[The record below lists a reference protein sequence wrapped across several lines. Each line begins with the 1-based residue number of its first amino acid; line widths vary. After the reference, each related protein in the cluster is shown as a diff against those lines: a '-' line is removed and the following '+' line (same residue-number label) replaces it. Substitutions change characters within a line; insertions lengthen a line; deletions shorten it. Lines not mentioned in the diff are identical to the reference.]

1 MYKDNDYMRAPAI
14 GCCDPQGNYG
24 CGVMMGSTWGV
35 SDKPLAMVYAP
46 LQVFGELYDKE
57 AALVKGT
64 LFKELDL
71 PFVGCKGNGGC
82 NTYPE
87 TWRGNAPSCNMSR
100 DVRRGGIKN
109 G

>member
-1 MYKDNDYMRAPAI
+1 MYKDNDYTCAPSI
-14 GCCDPQGNYG
+14 GCCDPEGNYG

-35 SDKPLAMVYAP
+35 SDRPLAMVYAP

-57 AALVKGT
+57 TALCKGT

-71 PFVGCKGNGGC
+71 PFVGCKNGC
-82 NTYPE
+82 TTYPE
-87 TWRGNAPSCNMSR
+87 TWKGGTPSCNMNR
-100 DVRRGGIKN
+100 DYKRGGTRH